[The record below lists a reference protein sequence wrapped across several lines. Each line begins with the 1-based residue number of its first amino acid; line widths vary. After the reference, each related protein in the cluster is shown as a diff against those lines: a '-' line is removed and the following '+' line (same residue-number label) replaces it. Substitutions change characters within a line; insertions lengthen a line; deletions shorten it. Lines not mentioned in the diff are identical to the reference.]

1 MELEDKKQC
10 RLCGE
15 YKLLSNFVF
24 RNDSQRYRSECR
36 QCNNERTRNWRLNN
50 LEHCRELSRKYREQ
64 HKDELNLYSK
74 RYQSSH
80 LEKFREYNKRYR
92 DNMSPEQ
99 KLKQRIRD
107 KRYVESARNNPVYLE
122 KRRQWSRESA
132 RRTCKHHTR
141 YEQLR
146 KQYDAEFKLKKQI
159 RNSIRQAFKRRV
171 SDKSCHTEEIIG
183 CSVQELYQH
192 LCNTFEKRY
201 GIEYSGQDVHIDHII
216 PLSLAETTE
225 EIISLNHWSNLQL
238 LTPQDN
244 LSKSDH
250 DLSTLS
256 AHTPTCLIQY

>member
-1 MELEDKKQC
+1 MVNINCFLILCLEMI
-10 RLCGE
+10 RRGTAVNVGNAITNGLGI
-15 YKLLSNFVF
+15 
-24 RNDSQRYRSECR
+24 
-36 QCNNERTRNWRLNN
+36 WRLNN

-64 HKDELNLYSK
+64 K

-159 RNSIRQAFKRRV
+159 RILFVRPLRGEFRINLVIRRK
-171 SDKSCHTEEIIG
+171 
-183 CSVQELYQH
+183 
-192 LCNTFEKRY
+192 
-201 GIEYSGQDVHIDHII
+201 
-216 PLSLAETTE
+216 
-225 EIISLNHWSNLQL
+225 
-238 LTPQDN
+238 
-244 LSKSDH
+244 
-250 DLSTLS
+250 
-256 AHTPTCLIQY
+256 